1 MTSTLIPAPSFGA
14 RTLSR
19 APAYPFLRP
28 SIARSLGASFQG
40 LCRWLVDGT
49 PVGLK
54 PMQQTS
60 LRHGQF
66 APLPVIKPQQMARL
80 PADKSAIQPANA
92 CLGAARA
99 VRVVRVQET
108 GQSRTSVGRMV
119 ISGRMA
125 DVCAELDRLAT
136 QEAALH

>member
-1 MTSTLIPAPSFGA
+1 MTSTRIPAPSFGA
-14 RTLSR
+14 RTVSR
-19 APAYPFLRP
+19 APSYTFLHP

-54 PMQQTS
+54 PMLQTS
-60 LRHGQF
+60 LRHGQL
-66 APLPVIKPQQMARL
+66 APSQVLKPQQLAL
-80 PADKSAIQPANA
+80 KPADKSAIKPANA
-92 CLGAARA
+92 CLVAARA

-136 QEAALH
+136 QEAALN